1 MPHPSTTAKAD
12 TVTFRV
18 DPALKSELARLAEQ
32 NDQSL
37 GELLRELARER
48 VALERRREFET
59 EARRQSLA
67 IAERAR
73 DPGTDEH
80 SLMRELEAELAD
92 PGGEWQA

>member
-1 MPHPSTTAKAD
+1 MRHPSTTPKAD

-18 DPALKSELARLAEQ
+18 DPALKAELTRFAAQ
-32 NDQSL
+32 NDKSL

-48 VALERRREFET
+48 VDLERRREFEA

-80 SLMRELEAELAD
+80 AIMRELEVELAD
-92 PGGEWQA
+92 PGDEWKA